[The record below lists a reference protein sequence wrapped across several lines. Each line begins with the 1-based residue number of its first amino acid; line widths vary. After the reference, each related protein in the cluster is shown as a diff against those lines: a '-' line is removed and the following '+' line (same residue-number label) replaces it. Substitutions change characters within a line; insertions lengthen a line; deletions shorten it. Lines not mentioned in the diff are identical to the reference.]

1 MKKHHADAEGAQST
15 APGAEA
21 TGSLSRRAFM
31 LRSTAVVAA
40 STALSGLPLA
50 LSDDLSR
57 EPEFST
63 FSEKQKK
70 VLSAVQEHLF
80 PKGADSPSAQD
91 INALPFLQFVVA
103 QTDFNADSRHFI
115 LNSIQSLEE
124 ASMERFDLSFDE
136 LDFTGK
142 ERLLRYLADY
152 TRWGKNWLS
161 LLLYYIFEALLADP
175 VYGCNPDGIGWQW
188 LEHQPGFPQPP
199 LTRSTPGLRQGD

>member
-1 MKKHHADAEGAQST
+1 MKKHQSGAEGTQAT

-21 TGSLSRRAFM
+21 TGVLSRRAFM
-31 LRSTAVVAA
+31 LRGTAAVAA
-40 STALSGLPLA
+40 STALAGLPLA
-50 LSDDLSR
+50 LGDDSSR
-57 EPEFST
+57 EPGFSA

-80 PKGADSPSAQD
+80 PKGADSPGAQD
-91 INALPFLQFVVA
+91 INALPFLQFVIA
-103 QTDFNADSRHFI
+103 QTGFNADSRHFI

-124 ASMERFDLSFDE
+124 ASMERFDLNFDE

-142 ERLLRYLADY
+142 ERLLRYLADH

-175 VYGCNPDGIGWQW
+175 VYGSNTDGIGWHW

-199 LTRSTPGLRQGD
+199 PDKIYPRITARR